1 MKDKS
6 PTPAQV
12 QGSNGPELSG
22 ATAKRKRSS
31 SSYIQPPEE
40 DSGSNDSQEE
50 FSYTP
55 TGNSPTGYLERGIC
69 REDILLGEG
78 YLERG
83 CATLLAGPSG
93 IGKSSIQMQ
102 KGCCWSCGK
111 AAFDLE
117 PPRQLRIVMVQ
128 NEDSN
133 NDLARQSEVV
143 NSLGLDL
150 ELVRKNFWIET
161 VRGKIGRD
169 AIRIMAFLIKWWQ
182 ADVLLINPLSAYHD
196 GDISQNTDN
205 MKFLYGELGG
215 LLSQLRVG
223 VDAAHHKGKPPKG
236 QQKPREDVY
245 HEIMYDILGGSVL
258 TNFFRGIMTVSPIAN
273 CDIYRFTAAKRF
285 EESQWLTKNQMFK
298 WHEDRAKRLWI
309 PASVA
314 ESDEAQKACAGKTLE
329 ALYKLTPVIGA
340 VPKPTFQMEVMRTGF
355 TRNQFDGLLAQ
366 ALDDATPE
374 AQRLYQWS
382 IPNPR
387 GAAKVAISRYPQPP
401 DETHEAVREAK
412 AREREAQA
420 QERKEAKARQREEA
434 RRQKTAAAYNG

>member
-1 MKDKS
+1 
-6 PTPAQV
+6 
-12 QGSNGPELSG
+12 
-22 ATAKRKRSS
+22 
-31 SSYIQPPEE
+31 
-40 DSGSNDSQEE
+40 
-50 FSYTP
+50 
-55 TGNSPTGYLERGIC
+55 
-69 REDILLGEG
+69 
-78 YLERG
+78 
-83 CATLLAGPSG
+83 
-93 IGKSSIQMQ
+93 
-102 KGCCWSCGK
+102 
-111 AAFDLE
+111 LE

-236 QQKPREDVY
+236 QQKNREDVY
-245 HEIMYDILGGSVL
+245 HEVMYDILGGSVL
-258 TNFFRGIMTVSPIAN
+258 TNFFRGIMTVSPLAN
-273 CDIYRFTAAKRF
+273 CDIFRFTAAKRF

-314 ESDEAQKACAGKTLE
+314 ESDEAQKASVGKTLE

-340 VPKPTFQMEVMRTGF
+340 VPKPTFQMEVMNAGF
-355 TRNQFDGLLAQ
+355 TRNDFEGLLAQ
-366 ALDDATPE
+366 ALEDTTPDAL
-374 AQRLYQWS
+374 RLYQWS

-387 GAAKVAISRYPQPP
+387 GAAKAAISRYPQPA

-434 RRQKTAAAYNG
+434 RRQKTAAACNG